1 MKNNPKLIY
10 LLPNLFTA
18 GSIFIGVISI
28 VEASKGE
35 FISASWLVLLALLF
49 DGLDGRVARMTN
61 TTSQFGVEFDS
72 LADVISFGIAPAM
85 LLYFFIG
92 DEFGRFG
99 ILVSALYVI
108 FGAIRLARFNISTA
122 KTDPN
127 VFIGLPIPTA
137 AVFIS
142 MWILLFHKYSL
153 EKYGIVLLFFALGVA
168 ILMVSNF
175 RYPSFKKIQLDRPMV
190 FKTMISLVLVISLLY
205 LFSAEGFALVILLY
219 VLYGP
224 LRAIRTI
231 SMRHIKIKHGNQG
244 RSEKPGSQVDR
255 KP

>member
-1 MKNNPKLIY
+1 MKNNLKLIY

-18 GSIFIGVISI
+18 SSIFIGVISI
-28 VEASKGE
+28 VEASKE
-35 FISASWLVLLALLF
+35 HFVLASWLILLALVF

-72 LADVISFGIAPAM
+72 LADIISFGIAPAM
-85 LLYFFIG
+85 LLYFFTG
-92 DEFGRFG
+92 NEFGRFG
-99 ILVSALYVI
+99 ILVSALFVI

-137 AVFIS
+137 AIFIS
-142 MWILLFHKYSL
+142 MWILLFHKYTL
-153 EKYGIVLLFFALGVA
+153 ETYSIVLLFLALGVS

-175 RYPSFKKIQLDRPMV
+175 RYPSFKKIQLDRPML
-190 FKTMISLVLVISLLY
+190 FKTMIILVLAFSLLY
-205 LFSAEGFALVILLY
+205 LFSAEGFALIILVY

-224 LRAIRTI
+224 LRALYTFNLR
-231 SMRHIKIKHGNQG
+231 KIHFK
-244 RSEKPGSQVDR
+244 R
-255 KP
+255 

>member
-1 MKNNPKLIY
+1 MQRSNLLY
-10 LLPNLFTA
+10 VLPNLFTA
-18 GSIFIGVISI
+18 SSIFVGVISI
-28 VEASKGE
+28 VEASKDH
-35 FISASWLVLLALLF
+35 FVLASWLILLALIF
-49 DGLDGRVARMTN
+49 DGLDGRIARMTN

-72 LADVISFGIAPAM
+72 LADIISFGIAPAM

-137 AVFIS
+137 AIFIS
-142 MWILLFHKYSL
+142 MWILLFHKYDLQAYS
-153 EKYGIVLLFFALGVA
+153 IVLLLLALGVA

-175 RYPSFKKIQLDRPMV
+175 RYPSFKKVQLDKPMV
-190 FKTMISLVLVISLLY
+190 FRTLILLTIAASFLY
-205 LFSAEGFALVILLY
+205 LFAAEGFALIILAY
-219 VLYGP
+219 TLYGP
-224 LRAIRTI
+224 IRALKTI
-231 SMRHIKIKHGNQG
+231 NS
-244 RSEKPGSQVDR
+244 R
-255 KP
+255 KFGPSKRQTPAKDD

>member
-1 MKNNPKLIY
+1 MKRNIKLIY

-18 GSIFIGVISI
+18 SSIFIGVLSI
-28 VEASKGE
+28 VEASKGD
-35 FISASWLVLLALLF
+35 FNSASWLILLALVF

-85 LLYFFIG
+85 LLYFFTG
-92 DEFGRFG
+92 NEFGRFG

-108 FGAIRLARFNISTA
+108 FGAIRLARFNICTA
-122 KTDPN
+122 KADPN

-137 AVFIS
+137 AIFIS
-142 MWILLFHKYSL
+142 MWILLFDQYTLEQYS
-153 EKYGIVLLFFALGVA
+153 IVLLFLALGVA

-190 FKTMISLVLVISLLY
+190 FKTMIALVLIISLLY
-205 LFSAEGFALVILLY
+205 LFSVEGFALIILAY

-224 LRAIRTI
+224 IRALRTLNLRK
-231 SMRHIKIKHGNQG
+231 IKI
-244 RSEKPGSQVDR
+244 R
-255 KP
+255 K

>member
-18 GSIFIGVISI
+18 SSIFIGVLSI
-28 VEASKGE
+28 VEASKE
-35 FISASWLVLLALLF
+35 DFVSASWLILLALVF
-49 DGLDGRVARMTN
+49 DGLDGRIARMTN

-72 LADVISFGIAPAM
+72 LADIISFGIAPAM

-92 DEFGRFG
+92 NEFGRFG
-99 ILVSALYVI
+99 ILISALYVI

-137 AVFIS
+137 AIFIS
-142 MWILLFHKYSL
+142 MWILLFHKYTLDHYSL
-153 EKYGIVLLFFALGVA
+153 ILLVLALAVS

-175 RYPSFKKIQLDRPMV
+175 RYPSFKKIQLDRPMF
-190 FKTMISLVLVISLLY
+190 FKTMVTLVLVISLLY
-205 LFSAEGFALVILLY
+205 LFSAEGFALVILSY

-224 LRAIRTI
+224 LRALRTI
-231 SMRHIKIKHGNQG
+231 NLRKIRIKH
-244 RSEKPGSQVDR
+244 KD
-255 KP
+255 

>member
-1 MKNNPKLIY
+1 MHRSNLLYI
-10 LLPNLFTA
+10 LPNLFTA
-18 GSIFIGVISI
+18 SSIFVGVISI
-28 VEASKGE
+28 VEASKGH
-35 FISASWLVLLALLF
+35 FILASWLILLALIF
-49 DGLDGRVARMTN
+49 DGLDGRIARMTN

-72 LADVISFGIAPAM
+72 LADIISFGIAPAM

-92 DEFGRFG
+92 HEFGRFG

-137 AVFIS
+137 AIFIS
-142 MWILLFHKYSL
+142 MWILLFQKYTLQS
-153 EKYGIVLLFFALGVA
+153 YSIVLLLLALGVA

-175 RYPSFKKIQLDRPMV
+175 RYPSFKKVQLDKPMV
-190 FKTMISLVLVISLLY
+190 FKTMILFVLVASLLY
-205 LFSAEGFALVILLY
+205 LFAAEGFALVILIY

-224 LRAIRTI
+224 LRGLRTLNL
-231 SMRHIKIKHGNQG
+231 RKIKI
-244 RSEKPGSQVDR
+244 R

>member
-1 MKNNPKLIY
+1 MNRANLIY
-10 LLPNLFTA
+10 ILPNLFTA
-18 GSIFIGVISI
+18 SSIFVGVISI
-28 VEASKGE
+28 VEASKGN
-35 FISASWLVLLALLF
+35 FVLASWLILLALIF
-49 DGLDGRVARMTN
+49 DGLDGRIARMTN

-72 LADVISFGIAPAM
+72 LADIISFGIAPAM

-137 AVFIS
+137 AIFIS
-142 MWILLFHKYSL
+142 MWILLFHKYTL
-153 EKYGIVLLFFALGVA
+153 EDYAVTLLVLTLGVS

-175 RYPSFKKIQLDRPMV
+175 RYPSFKKVKLDKPMV
-190 FKTMISLVLVISLLY
+190 FKTMIALMIVASLLY
-205 LFSAEGFALVILLY
+205 LFSAEGFAIIILGY
-219 VLYGP
+219 ILYGP
-224 LRAIRTI
+224 LRALRTLNL
-231 SMRHIKIKHGNQG
+231 RKIKIK
-244 RSEKPGSQVDR
+244 K
-255 KP
+255 

>member
-1 MKNNPKLIY
+1 MKNAKLIY
-10 LLPNLFTA
+10 ILPNLFTA
-18 GSIFIGVISI
+18 SSIFVGVISI
-28 VEASKGE
+28 VEASKGN
-35 FISASWLVLLALLF
+35 FFLASWLILLALVF

-72 LADVISFGIAPAM
+72 LADIISFGIAPAM

-92 DEFGRFG
+92 NEFGRFG

-137 AVFIS
+137 AIFVS
-142 MWILLFHKYSL
+142 MWILLFHKYTL
-153 EKYGIVLLFFALGVA
+153 QDYAIVLLFLTLGIA

-175 RYPSFKKIQLDRPMV
+175 RYPSFKKVSLDKPMV
-190 FKTMISLVLVISLLY
+190 FKTMIMLMLIASLLY
-205 LFSAEGFALVILLY
+205 LFSAEGFAIVILGY
-219 VLYGP
+219 TLYGP
-224 LRAIRTI
+224 LRALYALNLRKIN
-231 SMRHIKIKHGNQG
+231 IK
-244 RSEKPGSQVDR
+244 R
-255 KP
+255 

>member
-1 MKNNPKLIY
+1 MKKANLIY

-18 GSIFIGVISI
+18 SSIFVGVISI
-28 VEASKGE
+28 VEASKGN
-35 FISASWLVLLALLF
+35 FILASWLILLALVF
-49 DGLDGRVARMTN
+49 DGLDGRIARMTN

-72 LADVISFGIAPAM
+72 LADIISFGMAPAM

-137 AVFIS
+137 AIFVS
-142 MWILLFHKYSL
+142 MWILLFHKYAL
-153 EKYGIVLLFFALGVA
+153 ENYGILLLFLTLGIAV
-168 ILMVSNF
+168 LMVSNF
-175 RYPSFKKIQLDRPMV
+175 RYPSFKKVQLDKPMV
-190 FKTMISLVLVISLLY
+190 FKTMIILMLTASLLY
-205 LFSAEGFALVILLY
+205 LFSAEGFAIIILGY
-219 VLYGP
+219 ILYGP
-224 LRAIRTI
+224 LRALRTLKL
-231 SMRHIKIKHGNQG
+231 RKIKVK
-244 RSEKPGSQVDR
+244 R
-255 KP
+255 